1 CIGLLFAGLLA
12 EVALR
17 LSMQSRL
24 GRSDRGRE
32 FFCRFDRQ
40 LGWAPLENITAVH
53 KLKGLSGLVHQNQ
66 YGWRGPDDMQLNKLP
81 GKKRILVFGDSYVW
95 GFGADQT
102 MIFSAPEVHGT
113 NEEILNFGVSGY
125 GTDQEYLFY
134 QLRGTNS
141 VEMLLKHNTAKA
153 RYARYRPKAVSDRDR
168 EGVDLTVAI
177 LKKFQEAAAAQ
188 KANFYVIFIPYV
200 VHIKKHVPYNHP
212 LVPLIAAG

>member
-1 CIGLLFAGLLA
+1 MKLKAILKTILFRFVAVCIGLLFAGLLA

-66 YGWRGPDDMQLNKLP
+66 YGLRGPDDMQLNKLP

-113 NEEILNFGVSGY
+113 NEEIRTSASPAMEPIRNICSTSSG
-125 GTDQEYLFY
+125 E
-134 QLRGTNS
+134 
-141 VEMLLKHNTAKA
+141 
-153 RYARYRPKAVSDRDR
+153 P
-168 EGVDLTVAI
+168 I
-177 LKKFQEAAAAQ
+177 LSRMKSWS
-188 KANFYVIFIPYV
+188 
-200 VHIKKHVPYNHP
+200 
-212 LVPLIAAG
+212 L